1 MKTNTWFCNTSG
13 FNMRKNVKKI
23 AWEVCKSASSGVRRG
38 RGGEQRPP
46 WSSLGRRAPAPGGG
60 WAAGRG
66 RQVGGGQ
73 DPGRHRGGDLLR
85 SVPFIMG
92 GHLNMDFFQVVF
104 AQVFDTNPK
113 SICLMMIH
121 KHSGR
126 APRPFQHLLL
136 AMSALEMSGHDT
148 KRLSWFF

>member
-1 MKTNTWFCNTSG
+1 MMENYSLSTDFIQEHSKSCISVCTCKLSQISVNIFYIIFTMKTNTWFCNTSG

-73 DPGRHRGGDLLR
+73 DPGRHRGGCR
-85 SVPFIMG
+85 GV
-92 GHLNMDFFQVVF
+92 
-104 AQVFDTNPK
+104 
-113 SICLMMIH
+113 
-121 KHSGR
+121 
-126 APRPFQHLLL
+126 QH
-136 AMSALEMSGHDT
+136 AFCG
-148 KRLSWFF
+148 F

>member
-66 RQVGGGQ
+66 RQVGGVVWIQG
-73 DPGRHRGGDLLR
+73 DTGGVVGVSNMPSVVSTIASTVVSKLLFTDLSFWCQL
-85 SVPFIMG
+85 VP
-92 GHLNMDFFQVVF
+92 LD
-104 AQVFDTNPK
+104 
-113 SICLMMIH
+113 
-121 KHSGR
+121 R
-126 APRPFQHLLL
+126 
-136 AMSALEMSGHDT
+136 
-148 KRLSWFF
+148 